1 MNQTVII
8 VFILLKLSSFIPIKI
23 YIDSLNEFICLN
35 DWNKILS
42 SINDYQLNIV
52 SYFSYDKLCYKDSII
67 VYNLLILNDLFTDL

>member
-35 DWNKILS
+35 D
-42 SINDYQLNIV
+42 
-52 SYFSYDKLCYKDSII
+52 
-67 VYNLLILNDLFTDL
+67 